1 MWCSQSDDHSEN
13 SLAKYGYNYTWKQK
27 NESFYILG
35 YLLELNIKSG
45 EIGSFYEEKSF
56 SMDQNHTFQV
66 EIWQNFAKKKKN
78 HHWSIYAVANQTLGQ
93 GQEILRPGQGLNVE
107 VVYTH

>member
-1 MWCSQSDDHSEN
+1 M
-13 SLAKYGYNYTWKQK
+13 ATTPMKAK

-35 YLLELNIKSG
+35 YLLELNIKYG

-66 EIWQNFAKKKKN
+66 EIWQNFAPKKKKTKPSLI
-78 HHWSIYAVANQTLGQ
+78 HICCGQSVFFNQFL
-93 GQEILRPGQGLNVE
+93 
-107 VVYTH
+107 